1 MQESSR
7 HNRRT
12 IKIAAA
18 IAAFLVIGLVVLGV
32 VSLTYGDKAKQLVVA
47 EINKHLLVPA
57 EVGEVEFTLFRNF
70 PDASVVFR
78 QVAIK
83 PPAGAGEAPGLLHA
97 KGISLRF
104 GIFSLFT
111 GEYRIR
117 SVDIQ
122 EASVTLWRDKDGRNN
137 FEVWKK
143 GGSEEGKKVDF
154 DIQRVVLRK
163 SKVYY
168 RDVAAGNDL
177 AVAIS
182 YVTLKGKI
190 SGAVVEAGLSG
201 NLAAER
207 LLIGPD
213 DYSLKESINLHADVI
228 LDQDAG
234 TINITRAGLRAGG
247 EDFSVSGL
255 LSYGKRVNATD
266 LLISVEQ
273 ADIEKLFILI
283 PERFT
288 ASLKDYRP
296 GGRLTAELRVKGNY
310 GGKQSPLVTAGFSV
324 KKGSLAHL
332 RHKTR
337 LSGIVASG
345 SYTAKTGNRA
355 DRLEFTEFEGSAG
368 RGNFRGKLLLE
379 NSVRPKVNLTL
390 SASLFLDE
398 IAAFMP
404 EGQITDARGKL
415 VADISYEGS
424 FDAAARVPEKA
435 SGLVSLA
442 DAGFVLVKDGRK
454 LSDLNAEL
462 ELRNGSV
469 MIDRLSLKT
478 GRSDLSLS
486 GNFRNLAAFLFQKD
500 QPLFFDAAV
509 RSERLCLEDIAPA
522 SAAATAGEGQPGNA
536 ATAIFPERVG
546 FNAAISCDLFTYR
559 DFSAE
564 KVSGRLSLDDR
575 VLRVG
580 SFSMKAMDGSVSGSG
595 VLNNRYGSHA
605 QVVCNVSLH
614 DVDIQRLFRE
624 FGDFGQTSLQSRH
637 LKGRADAE
645 VQYGATMS
653 NRFETD
659 AASVSAIAD
668 LEIRDGE
675 LVGFEPLQELSRFL
689 DADELMNVKFSTLKN
704 RVEIARKTV
713 IIPEME
719 VKSSVMGLKGYGSHT
734 FGNDIDYH
742 LNLLLSEIGRNKKRR
757 NPAPAGASEIAEGAN
772 TRLFLH
778 LTGTV
783 DQPVFRYDSQA
794 VVKKMADDFKNQK
807 QELRQALRSEFGKDR
822 NAPPPKDKKASEVKF
837 EIEWDED

>member
-18 IAAFLVIGLVVLGV
+18 IAAFLVIGLVVLGI

-47 EINKHLLVPA
+47 EINKHLLAPA

-83 PPAGAGEAPGLLHA
+83 PPADAEETPGLLHA
-97 KGISLRF
+97 RAVSLRF

-117 SVDIQ
+117 SVDIN
-122 EASVTLWRDKDGRNN
+122 EASVTLWRDQDGRNN
-137 FEVWKK
+137 YEIWNKSD
-143 GGSEEGKKVDF
+143 GEEGKQVDF

-168 RDVAAGNDL
+168 RDVASGNDL
-177 AVAIS
+177 AVGIS
-182 YVTLKGKI
+182 YITLKGKK
-190 SGAVVEAGLSG
+190 SGAVVEADLSG
-201 NLAAER
+201 SLMAER
-207 LLIGPD
+207 MLIGPD
-213 DYSLKESINLHADVI
+213 DYSLKESINLHAAVI

-234 TINITRAGLRAGG
+234 TINITRAGLHAGG
-247 EDFSVSGL
+247 EDFILNGL
-255 LSYGKRVNATD
+255 LSYGKPVNAMD
-266 LLISVEQ
+266 LVLSVKL
-273 ADIEKLFILI
+273 ADIEQLIALI

-288 ASLKDYRP
+288 ASLKDYQP
-296 GGRLTAELRVKGNY
+296 GGRLTAELRLKGNY
-310 GGKQSPLVTAGFSV
+310 GGKQSPLLTAGFSV

-332 RHKTR
+332 QHKTR
-337 LSGIVASG
+337 LSGITVSG
-345 SYTAKTGNRA
+345 SYSAKTGNRT
-355 DRLEFTEFEGSAG
+355 DRLELTDFSGSAG
-368 RGNFRGKLLLE
+368 KGSFRGELLIK
-379 NSVRPKVNLTL
+379 NTGRPQVRMTL
-390 SASLFLDE
+390 SALLFLDE
-398 IAAFMP
+398 IAAFLP
-404 EGQITDARGKL
+404 EGQIADARGKL

-435 SGLVSLA
+435 SGKVSLA

-454 LSDLNAEL
+454 ISDLNAAL
-462 ELRNGSV
+462 ELQNGSV
-469 MIDRLSLKT
+469 MVDRLSLRA

-500 QPLFFDAAV
+500 QPLFFDAEV
-509 RSERLCLEDIAPA
+509 RSGRLCLEDIAPA
-522 SAAATAGEGQPGNA
+522 SAASTTGVGHPADPATG
-536 ATAIFPERVG
+536 IFPERVG

-564 KVSGRLSLDDR
+564 KVSGRLSLDDM

-605 QVVCNVSLH
+605 QVVCNASLKN
-614 DVDIQRLFRE
+614 VDIRRLFRE

-675 LVGFEPLQELSRFL
+675 LIGFEPLQELSRFL
-689 DADELMNVKFSTLKN
+689 DAGELMNVKFSTLKN
-704 RVEIARKTV
+704 RIEIARKTV

-757 NPAPAGASEIAEGAN
+757 NPAPAGAYETAEGGN

-822 NAPPPKDKKASEVKF
+822 NTASAKDKKASEVKF

>member
-18 IAAFLVIGLVVLGV
+18 IAAFLVIGLVVLGI

-47 EINKHLLVPA
+47 EINKHLLAPA

-83 PPAGAGEAPGLLHA
+83 PPAGAENTPGLLHA
-97 KGISLRF
+97 RAVSLRF

-117 SVDIQ
+117 SIDIN
-122 EASVTLWRDKDGRNN
+122 EASVTLWRDQNGRNN
-137 FEVWKK
+137 YEIWKK
-143 GGSEEGKKVDF
+143 SGGEEGEQVDF
-154 DIQRVVLRK
+154 DIQRVVMRK

-168 RDVAAGNDL
+168 RDLVDGNDL
-177 AVAIS
+177 AVDIS
-182 YVTLKGKI
+182 YITLKGKI

-201 NLAAER
+201 NLTAER
-207 LLIGPD
+207 LLIGSD
-213 DYSLKESINLHADVI
+213 DYSLKEPIDLHAAVI

-234 TINITRAGLRAGG
+234 TINITRAGIHAGG
-247 EDFSVSGL
+247 EDFSLNGL
-255 LSYGKRVNATD
+255 LSYGKPVNAMD
-266 LLISVEQ
+266 LVLFVKQ
-273 ADIEKLFILI
+273 ADIEQLIALI

-310 GGKQSPLVTAGFSV
+310 GGNKLPLLTAGFSV

-332 RHKTR
+332 QHKTR
-337 LSGIVASG
+337 LSGITAMG
-345 SYTAKTGNRA
+345 SYTARTSNRT
-355 DRLEFTEFEGSAG
+355 DRLELTEFAGSAG
-368 RGNFRGKLLLE
+368 KGNFRGKLLLE
-379 NSVRPKVNLTL
+379 NTGRPQVSLTL
-390 SASLFLDE
+390 SALLFLDE
-398 IAAFMP
+398 IEAFMP

-442 DAGFVLVKDGRK
+442 DADFVLVQDGRRIT
-454 LSDLNAEL
+454 DLNAAL
-462 ELRNGSV
+462 ELQNGSV
-469 MIDRLSLKT
+469 MVDRLSLRT

-486 GNFRNLAAFLFQKD
+486 GNFRNLAAFLFQED
-500 QPLFFDAAV
+500 QSLFFDADV
-509 RSERLCLEDIAPA
+509 RSGRLCLEDIAPA
-522 SAAATAGEGQPGNA
+522 SAAPATGVGQPGNP
-536 ATAIFPERVG
+536 ATGIFPERVG

-564 KVSGRLSLDDR
+564 KVSGRLSLDNR
-575 VLRVG
+575 VLRVD
-580 SFSMKAMDGSVSGSG
+580 SFSMKAMDGDVSGSG

-605 QVVCNVSLH
+605 QMVCNASLKN
-614 DVDIQRLFRE
+614 VDIRRLFRE

-645 VQYGATMS
+645 VQYGATMN

-675 LVGFEPLQELSRFL
+675 LVGFEPFQELSRFL
-689 DADELMNVKFSTLKN
+689 DAGELMNVKFSTLKN
-704 RVEIARKTV
+704 RIEIARKTV

-757 NPAPAGASEIAEGAN
+757 NPAPSGAYETAEGGN

-783 DQPVFRYDSQA
+783 DEPVFRYDSQA

-822 NAPPPKDKKASEVKF
+822 NAPTKDKKASEVKF